1 MYDFYYGDIRPK
13 YADRVKLAYTDTD
26 SFIIH
31 IFTKDFYTDVS
42 SDVNE
47 WFDTSCYSNKPLEVG
62 VNKKKPGT
70 MKDETGDNEMIES
83 VNVCAKLYSYAEQ
96 TKELKKK
103 RKQKVLKMC

>member
-31 IFTKDFYTDVS
+31 IFTKDFYADVS

-62 VNKKKPGT
+62 VNKKKPGK
-70 MKDETGDNEMIES
+70 MKDETGNNEW
-83 VNVCAKLYSYAEQ
+83 
-96 TKELKKK
+96 LK
-103 RKQKVLKMC
+103 V